1 MAHTRIKKK
10 LNNEKNFALKKQKDA
25 GAGKSRQEAKR
36 KGTDQEVIFS
46 WETYHTY
53 KKHLGY
59 FLDWCIENHGPDG
72 TPKSI
77 EECKTFAPAW
87 IESMIARGL
96 SVSTVTMCAS
106 ALVKLY
112 QCSREALGID
122 SIIGEQH
129 RADIKRSRG
138 AAVRDRNFNENL
150 SHNKELADFCRCTGL
165 RRAELGQIR
174 GTDLIQENG
183 TCYLAVTRNTK
194 GGRHRISEIV
204 GSDDEI
210 KNVVELCKAA
220 GANKIFPKP
229 NTNADIHSYRAEYA
243 MRVYKKYARR
253 KRDCRNERLIVHN
266 NKVVCSYISKT
277 GQADVDK
284 FSHLYTGRIT
294 KKGVPEM
301 IKGYRDVPSS
311 FYCRR
316 DLKGVSYDRQALF
329 VASQNLGHNRESVIV
344 GHYLW
349 N

>member
-1 MAHTRIKKK
+1 MANARLERK
-10 LNNEKNFALKKQKDA
+10 LNWELYVMLKQFKVRGD
-25 GAGKSRQEAKR
+25 GSRHEAK
-36 KGTDQEVIFS
+36 KGSTDKEAIFA

-53 KKHLGY
+53 SKHLVY
-59 FLDWCIENHGPDG
+59 FYKWCLNHPGENGIPR
-72 TPKSI
+72 SI
-77 EECKTFAPAW
+77 EECKSYAPAW
-87 IESMIARGL
+87 INSMLNRGL

-112 QCSREALGID
+112 QCSREELGISD
-122 SIIGEQH
+122 IIPEQH
-129 RADIKRSRG
+129 RSDIKRSRG
-138 AAVRDRNFNENL
+138 EAKRDKNFNENL
-150 SHNKELADFCRCTGL
+150 PQNKELADFCRCTGL

-183 TCYLAVTRNTK
+183 TYYLAVTRNTK
-194 GGRHRISEIV
+194 GGRMRISEIV

-210 KNVVELCKAA
+210 RRVVELCNAS
-220 GANKIFPKP
+220 GGSKIFPKP
-229 NTNADIHSYRAEYA
+229 NSNADIHGYRAEYA
-243 MRVYKKYARR
+243 MRVYQKYARR
-253 KRDCRNERLIVHN
+253 KRDYRNERLIVHN
-266 NKVVCSYISKT
+266 NKVVCSYMSET

-301 IKGYRDVPSS
+301 IKGYRDVPSA

-344 GHYLW
+344 EHYLW
-349 N
+349 T

>member
-1 MAHTRIKKK
+1 MANARLEKK
-10 LNNEKNFALKKQKDA
+10 LKWEIDTKLKQFKEK
-25 GAGKSRQEAKR
+25 GSGSRHKAKLE
-36 KGTDQEVIFS
+36 GTDQKAIFA

-53 KKHLGY
+53 RKHLVY
-59 FLDWCIENHGPDG
+59 FYKWCLNHPGENGVPR
-72 TPKSI
+72 SI
-77 EECKTFAPAW
+77 EECKSYAPAW
-87 IESMIARGL
+87 INSMLDRSL

-112 QCSREALGID
+112 QCSREELGISD
-122 SIIGEQH
+122 IIPEQH
-129 RADIKRSRG
+129 RSEIKRSRG

-210 KNVVELCKAA
+210 KRVVELCKAA
-220 GANKIFPKP
+220 GDNKIFPKP
-229 NTNADIHSYRAEYA
+229 NTNADIHGFRAEYA
-243 MRVYKKYARR
+243 KRVYEKYARK
-253 KRDCRNERLIVHN
+253 KRNYYHERLIVKN
-266 NKVVCSYISKT
+266 NIVITSYISKD
-277 GQADVDK
+277 GKADVEQ
-284 FSHLYTGRIT
+284 FSFLYTGRVT

-301 IKGYRDVPSS
+301 ITGYRDVPSS

-316 DLKGVSYDRQALF
+316 DLKGVYYDRQALF
-329 VASQNLGHNRESVIV
+329 IASQNLGHNRETVIV
-344 GHYLW
+344 EHYLW
-349 N
+349 S

>member
-1 MAHTRIKKK
+1 MPKNRNSLAKQVELAIDKRMAIGESR
-10 LNNEKNFALKKQKDA
+10 NDA
-25 GAGKSRQEAKR
+25 KIG
-36 KGTDQEVIFS
+36 GTDMQSVYS
-46 WETYHTY
+46 WSTRKTYI
-53 KKHLGY
+53 KHLRY
-59 FLDWCIENHGPDG
+59 FVKWVKDNDIVIKDLGRKPH
-72 TPKSI
+72 TL
-77 EECKTFAPAW
+77 EECKVYAPEW
-87 IESMIARGL
+87 INSMLDRRL

-112 QCSREALGID
+112 QCSREELGISD
-122 SIIGEQH
+122 IIPEQH
-129 RADIKRSRG
+129 RSEIKRSRG

-210 KNVVELCKAA
+210 KRVVELCKAA
-220 GANKIFPKP
+220 GNGKIFPKP
-229 NTNADIHSYRAEYA
+229 NTKADIHRFRAEYA
-243 MRVYKKYARR
+243 KRVYEKYARK
-253 KRDCRNERLIVHN
+253 KRDYYHERLIVKN
-266 NKVVCSYISKT
+266 NIVITSYISKD
-277 GQADVDK
+277 GKADVEQ
-284 FSHLYTGRIT
+284 FSFLYTGRIT

-316 DLKGVSYDRQALF
+316 DLKGVNYDRQALF
-329 VASQNLGHNRESVIV
+329 IASRNLGHNRETVIV
-344 GHYLW
+344 EHYLW
-349 N
+349 T

>member
-1 MAHTRIKKK
+1 MAQKRLEKK
-10 LNNEKNFALKKQKDA
+10 LKWEIDTKLKQFKEN
-25 GAGKSRQEAKR
+25 GSGSRHEAKIE
-36 KGTDQEVIFS
+36 GTDQKAIYA

-53 KKHLGY
+53 RKHMIY
-59 FLDWCIENHGPDG
+59 FVKWCIENPGPDG

-77 EECKTFAPAW
+77 EECKTLAPAW

-112 QCSREALGID
+112 QCTREELGI
-122 SIIGEQH
+122 SNLIPEQH
-129 RADIKRSRG
+129 RSDIKRSRG

-165 RRAELGQIR
+165 RRGELGQIR
-174 GTDLIQENG
+174 GTDLIEKDG
-183 TCYLAVTRNTK
+183 KYYLNVTKNTK

-204 GSDDEI
+204 GSNDEI
-210 KNVVELCKAA
+210 KRVVDLCHAS
-220 GANKIFPKP
+220 GGSKIFPKP
-229 NTNADIHSYRAEYA
+229 NSNADIHGYRAEYA

-253 KRDCRNERLIVHN
+253 KKDYRNERLIVHN

-301 IKGYRDVPSS
+301 INGYRDVPSM
-311 FYCRR
+311 FFCRR
-316 DLKGVSYDRQALF
+316 DLRGVYYDRQALF

-344 GHYLW
+344 EHYLW
-349 N
+349 T